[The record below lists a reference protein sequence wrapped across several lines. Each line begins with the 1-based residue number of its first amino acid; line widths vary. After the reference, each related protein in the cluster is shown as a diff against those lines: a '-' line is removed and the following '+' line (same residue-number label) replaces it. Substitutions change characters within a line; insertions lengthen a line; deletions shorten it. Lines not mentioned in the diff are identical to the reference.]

1 MEELNEMNNSA
12 EQAEQNVN
20 QQLAEN
26 ISAENNHAEEPTA
39 PTTEQVETATNE
51 DTTSQPE
58 EPVAEATPEQP
69 VAETDNQAEA
79 PKQEESPAEESPKE
93 EAFVEHEVDYS
104 GNTREELIS
113 RLHDL
118 LLGDITQIKNRVAS
132 IRNAFNTANAEVRKA
147 AFEQFIA
154 EGGNKDEY
162 EPKDDVVAETFRTL
176 YNEYRER
183 RQKHQEEI
191 DARKQEN
198 LHKKQ
203 EIIDELRKLVDS
215 DDTIK
220 KSYDEFNALQDR
232 WKAIGDVPRESV
244 NDLWQTYH
252 LYVGQ
257 FFEKVKINREL
268 KMLDM
273 KKNLEQ
279 KIQLC
284 ERAEELIVEP
294 SITKAFKDMQ
304 SLREQWHEIGPVP
317 TEHNDEIWARFCNAA
332 NQVSTRHREYF
343 EQRRS
348 EMEKNLLA
356 KQALVEQ
363 AAQLTT
369 EEPTSTRQWDEVSS
383 QLDELLKVWKTIGP
397 VPREQNETIWTTFKS
412 SIDNFYNRK
421 REYFGRVKDE
431 QTENYNKKID
441 LCLQAEAI
449 AKRDD
454 WRKATDELLKLQ
466 SEWKAIGPVAKRNSE
481 KIWQRF
487 RGACDEF
494 FARKTEYYNNL
505 RADENE
511 NLAKKEAILTQLK
524 EYQFGEDKEENL
536 RVIKDFQ
543 RQWMEIG
550 FVPVEHKERLRNE
563 FRKILDTHFENLKI
577 SARMAEENAF
587 RDRVRNIAGDR
598 RASGSERSQLHDRI
612 EKLRNDINVWEN
624 NLGFLSNSKQANLLK
639 SEFEKKVQNARQQLA
654 LLEAKLRILNEP
666 KEEIPKEE
674 TPKEEAP
681 EATNE

>member
-20 QQLAEN
+20 QPLADEK
-26 ISAENNHAEEPTA
+26 AAVNNHAEEPTA
-39 PTTEQVETATNE
+39 PTTTENVETA
-51 DTTSQPE
+51 QPE
-58 EPVAEATPEQP
+58 TTPVNEAPTAEEAMPEAENNESAEA
-69 VAETDNQAEA
+69 
-79 PKQEESPAEESPKE
+79 KE
-93 EAFVEHEVDYS
+93 EAFVEPEVDYS
-104 GNTREELIS
+104 GCTREELVS

-118 LLGDITQIKNRVAS
+118 LLGEITQIKNRVAS
-132 IRNAFNTANAEVRKA
+132 IRNAFNAANAEVRKA
-147 AFEQFIA
+147 AFDQFIA

-162 EPKDDVVAETFRTL
+162 EPKDDAVAETFRTL

-183 RQKHQEEI
+183 RQKHQEEV

-198 LHKKQ
+198 LRKKQ
-203 EIIDELRKLVDS
+203 EIIEELRQLVS
-215 DDTIK
+215 SEETIK
-220 KSYDEFNALQDR
+220 KSYDDFNALQER
-232 WKAIGDVPRESV
+232 WKAIGDVPRENV

-294 SITKAFKDMQ
+294 SIIKAFKDMQ
-304 SLREQWHEIGPVP
+304 SLREQWREIGPVP
-317 TEHNDEIWARFCNAA
+317 TEHNDEIWARFCNAT
-332 NQVSTRHREYF
+332 NQVSARHREHF

-363 AAQLTT
+363 AAQLTAH
-369 EEPTSTRQWDEVSS
+369 EPTSTRQWDDTSS

-397 VPREQNETIWTTFKS
+397 VPREHNETIWNTFKS

-454 WRKATDELLKLQ
+454 WRKATDELLQLQ
-466 SEWKAIGPVAKRNSE
+466 AEWKAIGPVAKRNSE

-494 FARKTEYYNNL
+494 FARKTQYYNTL

-550 FVPVEHKERLRNE
+550 FVPVDQKERLRNE
-563 FRKILDTHFENLKI
+563 FRKVLDSHFENLKI

-587 RDRVRNIAGDR
+587 RERIRNNGGDR
-598 RASGSERSQLHDRI
+598 RSTNGERNQLMDRI

-624 NLGFLSNSKQANLLK
+624 NLGFLSNSKQADLLK
-639 SEFEKKVQNARQQLA
+639 NEFEKKVQNARQQLA
-654 LLEAKLRILNEP
+654 LLEAKLRILNE
-666 KEEIPKEE
+666 

-681 EATNE
+681 KSDEAAPETGNE

>member
-20 QQLAEN
+20 QPLADEK
-26 ISAENNHAEEPTA
+26 AAVNNHAEEPTA
-39 PTTEQVETATNE
+39 PTTTENVETA
-51 DTTSQPE
+51 QPE
-58 EPVAEATPEQP
+58 TTPVNEAPAAEEAMPEAENNESAEA
-69 VAETDNQAEA
+69 
-79 PKQEESPAEESPKE
+79 KE
-93 EAFVEHEVDYS
+93 EAFVEPEVDYS
-104 GNTREELIS
+104 GCTREELVS

-118 LLGDITQIKNRVAS
+118 LLGEITQIKNRVAS
-132 IRNAFNTANAEVRKA
+132 IRNAFNAANAEVRKA
-147 AFEQFIA
+147 AFDQFIA

-162 EPKDDVVAETFRTL
+162 EPKDDALAETFRTL

-183 RQKHQEEI
+183 RQKHQEEV

-198 LHKKQ
+198 LRKKQ
-203 EIIDELRKLVDS
+203 EIIEELRQLVS
-215 DDTIK
+215 SEETIK
-220 KSYDEFNALQDR
+220 KSYDDFNALQER
-232 WKAIGDVPRESV
+232 WKAIGDVPRENV

-294 SITKAFKDMQ
+294 SIIKAFKDMQ
-304 SLREQWHEIGPVP
+304 SLREQWREIGPVP
-317 TEHNDEIWARFCNAA
+317 TEHNDEIWARFCNAT
-332 NQVSTRHREYF
+332 NQVSARHREHF

-363 AAQLTT
+363 AAQLTAQ
-369 EEPTSTRQWDEVSS
+369 EPTSTRQWDDTSS

-397 VPREQNETIWTTFKS
+397 VPREHNETIWNTFKS

-454 WRKATDELLKLQ
+454 WRKATDELLQLQ
-466 SEWKAIGPVAKRNSE
+466 AEWKAIGPVAKRNSE

-494 FARKTEYYNNL
+494 FARKTQYYNTL

-550 FVPVEHKERLRNE
+550 FVPVDQKERLRNE
-563 FRKILDTHFENLKI
+563 FRKVLDSHFENLKI

-587 RDRVRNIAGDR
+587 RERIRNNGGDR
-598 RASGSERSQLHDRI
+598 RSTNGERNQLMDRI

-624 NLGFLSNSKQANLLK
+624 NLGFLSNSKQADLLK
-639 SEFEKKVQNARQQLA
+639 NEFEKKVQNARQQLA
-654 LLEAKLRILNEP
+654 LLEAKLRILNE
-666 KEEIPKEE
+666 

-681 EATNE
+681 KSDEAAPETGNE

>member
-20 QQLAEN
+20 QPLADEK
-26 ISAENNHAEEPTA
+26 AAVNNHAEEPTA
-39 PTTEQVETATNE
+39 PTTTENVETA
-51 DTTSQPE
+51 QPE
-58 EPVAEATPEQP
+58 TTPVNEAPTAEEAMPEAENNESAEA
-69 VAETDNQAEA
+69 
-79 PKQEESPAEESPKE
+79 KE
-93 EAFVEHEVDYS
+93 EAFVEPEVDYS
-104 GNTREELIS
+104 GCTREELVS

-118 LLGDITQIKNRVAS
+118 LLGEITQIKNRVAS
-132 IRNAFNTANAEVRKA
+132 IRNAFNAANAEVRKA
-147 AFEQFIA
+147 AFDQFIA
-154 EGGNKDEY
+154 DGGNKDEY
-162 EPKDDVVAETFRTL
+162 EPKDDAVAETFRTL

-183 RQKHQEEI
+183 RQKHQEEV

-198 LHKKQ
+198 LRKKQ
-203 EIIDELRKLVDS
+203 EIIEELRQLVS
-215 DDTIK
+215 SEETIK
-220 KSYDEFNALQDR
+220 KSYDDFNALQER
-232 WKAIGDVPRESV
+232 WKAIGDVPRENV

-294 SITKAFKDMQ
+294 SIIKAFKDMQ
-304 SLREQWHEIGPVP
+304 SLREQWREIGPVP
-317 TEHNDEIWARFCNAA
+317 TEHNDEIWARFCNAT
-332 NQVSTRHREYF
+332 NQVSARHREHF

-363 AAQLTT
+363 AAQLTAH
-369 EEPTSTRQWDEVSS
+369 EPTSTRQWDDTSS

-397 VPREQNETIWTTFKS
+397 VPREHNETIWNTFKS

-454 WRKATDELLKLQ
+454 WRKATDELLQLQ
-466 SEWKAIGPVAKRNSE
+466 AEWKAIGPVAKRNSE

-494 FARKTEYYNNL
+494 FARKTQYYNTL

-550 FVPVEHKERLRNE
+550 FVPVDQKERLRNE
-563 FRKILDTHFENLKI
+563 FRKVLDSHFENLKI

-587 RDRVRNIAGDR
+587 RERIRNNGGDR
-598 RASGSERSQLHDRI
+598 RSTNGERNQLMDRI

-624 NLGFLSNSKQANLLK
+624 NLGFLSNSKQADLLK
-639 SEFEKKVQNARQQLA
+639 NEFEKKVQNARQQLA
-654 LLEAKLRILNEP
+654 LLEAKLRILNE
-666 KEEIPKEE
+666 

-681 EATNE
+681 KSDEAAPETGNE

>member
-20 QQLAEN
+20 QPLADEK
-26 ISAENNHAEEPTA
+26 AAVNNHAEEPTA
-39 PTTEQVETATNE
+39 PTTTENVETA
-51 DTTSQPE
+51 QPE
-58 EPVAEATPEQP
+58 TTPVNEAPAAEEAMPEAENNESAEA
-69 VAETDNQAEA
+69 
-79 PKQEESPAEESPKE
+79 KE
-93 EAFVEHEVDYS
+93 EAFVEPEVDYS
-104 GNTREELIS
+104 GCTREELVS

-118 LLGDITQIKNRVAS
+118 LLGEITQIKNRVAS
-132 IRNAFNTANAEVRKA
+132 IRNAFNAANAEVRKA
-147 AFEQFIA
+147 AFDQFIA

-162 EPKDDVVAETFRTL
+162 EPKDDAVAETFRTL

-183 RQKHQEEI
+183 RQKHQEEV

-198 LHKKQ
+198 LRKKQ
-203 EIIDELRKLVDS
+203 EIIEELRQLVS
-215 DDTIK
+215 SEETIK
-220 KSYDEFNALQDR
+220 KSYDDFNALQER
-232 WKAIGDVPRESV
+232 WKAIGDVPRENV

-294 SITKAFKDMQ
+294 SIIKAFKDMQ
-304 SLREQWHEIGPVP
+304 SLREQWREIGPVP
-317 TEHNDEIWARFCNAA
+317 TEHNDEIWARFCNAT
-332 NQVSTRHREYF
+332 NQVSARHREHF

-363 AAQLTT
+363 AAQLTAQ
-369 EEPTSTRQWDEVSS
+369 EPTSTRQWDDTSS

-397 VPREQNETIWTTFKS
+397 VPREHNETIWNTFKS

-454 WRKATDELLKLQ
+454 WRKATDELLQLQ
-466 SEWKAIGPVAKRNSE
+466 AEWKAIGPVAKRNSE

-494 FARKTEYYNNL
+494 FARKTQYYNTL

-550 FVPVEHKERLRNE
+550 FVPVDQKERLRNE
-563 FRKILDTHFENLKI
+563 FRKVLDSHFENLKI

-587 RDRVRNIAGDR
+587 RERIRNNGGDR
-598 RASGSERSQLHDRI
+598 RSTNGERNQLMDRI

-624 NLGFLSNSKQANLLK
+624 NLGFLSNSKQADLLK
-639 SEFEKKVQNARQQLA
+639 NEFEKKVQNARQQLA
-654 LLEAKLRILNEP
+654 LLEAKLRILNE
-666 KEEIPKEE
+666 

-681 EATNE
+681 KSDEAAPETSNE

>member
-1 MEELNEMNNSA
+1 MPE
-12 EQAEQNVN
+12 
-20 QQLAEN
+20 
-26 ISAENNHAEEPTA
+26 AENNE
-39 PTTEQVETATNE
+39 
-51 DTTSQPE
+51 S
-58 EPVAEATPEQP
+58 AEA
-69 VAETDNQAEA
+69 
-79 PKQEESPAEESPKE
+79 KE
-93 EAFVEHEVDYS
+93 EAFVEPEVDYS
-104 GNTREELIS
+104 GCTREELVS

-118 LLGDITQIKNRVAS
+118 LLGEITQIKNRVAS
-132 IRNAFNTANAEVRKA
+132 IRNAFNAANAEVRKA
-147 AFEQFIA
+147 AFDQFIA

-162 EPKDDVVAETFRTL
+162 EPKDDAVAETFRTL

-183 RQKHQEEI
+183 RQKHQEEV

-198 LHKKQ
+198 LRKKQ
-203 EIIDELRKLVDS
+203 EIIEELRQLVS
-215 DDTIK
+215 SEETIK
-220 KSYDEFNALQDR
+220 KSYDDFNALQER
-232 WKAIGDVPRESV
+232 WKAIGDVPRENV

-294 SITKAFKDMQ
+294 SIIKAFKDMQ
-304 SLREQWHEIGPVP
+304 SLREQWREIGPVP
-317 TEHNDEIWARFCNAA
+317 TEHNDEIWARFCNAT
-332 NQVSTRHREYF
+332 NQVSARHREHF

-363 AAQLTT
+363 AAQLTAQ
-369 EEPTSTRQWDEVSS
+369 EPTSTRQWDDTSS

-397 VPREQNETIWTTFKS
+397 VPREHNETIWNTFKS

-454 WRKATDELLKLQ
+454 WRKATDELLQLQ
-466 SEWKAIGPVAKRNSE
+466 TEWKAIGPVAKRNSE

-494 FARKTEYYNNL
+494 FARKTQYYNTL

-550 FVPVEHKERLRNE
+550 FVPVDQKERLRNE
-563 FRKILDTHFENLKI
+563 FRKVLDSHFENLKI

-587 RDRVRNIAGDR
+587 RERIRNNGGDR
-598 RASGSERSQLHDRI
+598 RSTNGERNQLMDRI

-624 NLGFLSNSKQANLLK
+624 NLGFLSNSKQADLLK
-639 SEFEKKVQNARQQLA
+639 NEFEKKVQNARQQLA
-654 LLEAKLRILNEP
+654 LLEAKLRILNE
-666 KEEIPKEE
+666 

-681 EATNE
+681 KSDEAAPETGNE

>member
-20 QQLAEN
+20 QPLADEK
-26 ISAENNHAEEPTA
+26 AAVNNHAEEPTA
-39 PTTEQVETATNE
+39 PTTTENVETA
-51 DTTSQPE
+51 QPE
-58 EPVAEATPEQP
+58 TTPVNEAPAAEEAMPEAENNESAEA
-69 VAETDNQAEA
+69 
-79 PKQEESPAEESPKE
+79 KE
-93 EAFVEHEVDYS
+93 EAFVEPEVDYS
-104 GNTREELIS
+104 GCTREELVS

-118 LLGDITQIKNRVAS
+118 LLGEITQIKNRVAS
-132 IRNAFNTANAEVRKA
+132 IRNAFNAANAEVRKA
-147 AFEQFIA
+147 AFDQFIA

-162 EPKDDVVAETFRTL
+162 EPKDDAVAETFRTL

-183 RQKHQEEI
+183 RQKHQEEV

-198 LHKKQ
+198 LRKKQ
-203 EIIDELRKLVDS
+203 EIIEELRQLVS
-215 DDTIK
+215 SEETIK
-220 KSYDEFNALQDR
+220 KSYDDFNALQER
-232 WKAIGDVPRESV
+232 WKAIGDVPRENV

-294 SITKAFKDMQ
+294 SIIKAFKDMQ
-304 SLREQWHEIGPVP
+304 SLREQWREIGPVP
-317 TEHNDEIWARFCNAA
+317 TEHNDEIWARFCNAT
-332 NQVSTRHREYF
+332 NQVSARHREHF

-363 AAQLTT
+363 AAQLTAQ
-369 EEPTSTRQWDEVSS
+369 EPTSTRQWDDTSS

-397 VPREQNETIWTTFKS
+397 VPREHNETIWNTFKS

-454 WRKATDELLKLQ
+454 WRKATDELLQLQ
-466 SEWKAIGPVAKRNSE
+466 AEWKAIGPVAKRNSE

-494 FARKTEYYNNL
+494 FARKTQYYNTL

-550 FVPVEHKERLRNE
+550 FVPVDQKERLRNE
-563 FRKILDTHFENLKI
+563 FRKVLDSHFENLKI

-587 RDRVRNIAGDR
+587 RERIRNNGGDR
-598 RASGSERSQLHDRI
+598 RSTNGERNQLMDRI

-624 NLGFLSNSKQANLLK
+624 NLGFLSNSKQADLLK
-639 SEFEKKVQNARQQLA
+639 NEFEMKVQNARQQLA
-654 LLEAKLRILNEP
+654 LLEAKLRILNE
-666 KEEIPKEE
+666 

-681 EATNE
+681 KSDEAAPETGNE

>member
-20 QQLAEN
+20 QPLADEK
-26 ISAENNHAEEPTA
+26 AAVNNHAEEPTA
-39 PTTEQVETATNE
+39 PTTTENVETA
-51 DTTSQPE
+51 QPE
-58 EPVAEATPEQP
+58 TTPVNEAPAAEEAMPEAENNESAEA
-69 VAETDNQAEA
+69 
-79 PKQEESPAEESPKE
+79 KE
-93 EAFVEHEVDYS
+93 EAFVEPEVDYS
-104 GNTREELIS
+104 GCTREELVS

-118 LLGDITQIKNRVAS
+118 LLGEITQIKNRVAS
-132 IRNAFNTANAEVRKA
+132 IRNAFNAANAEVRKA
-147 AFEQFIA
+147 AFDQFIA

-162 EPKDDVVAETFRTL
+162 EPKDDAVAETFRTL

-183 RQKHQEEI
+183 RQKHQEEV

-198 LHKKQ
+198 LRKKQ
-203 EIIDELRKLVDS
+203 EIIEELRQLVS
-215 DDTIK
+215 SEETIK
-220 KSYDEFNALQDR
+220 KSYDDFNALQER
-232 WKAIGDVPRESV
+232 WKAIGDVPRENV

-294 SITKAFKDMQ
+294 SIIKAFKDMQ
-304 SLREQWHEIGPVP
+304 SLREQWREIGPVP
-317 TEHNDEIWARFCNAA
+317 TEHNDEIWARFCNAT
-332 NQVSTRHREYF
+332 NQVSARHREHF

-363 AAQLTT
+363 AAQLTAQ
-369 EEPTSTRQWDEVSS
+369 EPTSTRQWDDTSS

-397 VPREQNETIWTTFKS
+397 VPREHNETIWNTFKS

-454 WRKATDELLKLQ
+454 WRKATDELLQLQ
-466 SEWKAIGPVAKRNSE
+466 AEWKAIGPVAKRNSE

-494 FARKTEYYNNL
+494 FARKTQYYNTL

-550 FVPVEHKERLRNE
+550 FVPVDQKERLRNE
-563 FRKILDTHFENLKI
+563 FRKVLDSHFENLKI

-587 RDRVRNIAGDR
+587 RERIRNNGGDR
-598 RASGSERSQLHDRI
+598 RSTNGERNQLMDRI

-624 NLGFLSNSKQANLLK
+624 NLGFLSNSKQADLLK
-639 SEFEKKVQNARQQLA
+639 NEFEKKVQNARQQLA
-654 LLEAKLRILNEP
+654 LLEAKLRILNE
-666 KEEIPKEE
+666 

-681 EATNE
+681 KSDEAAPETGNE

>member
-20 QQLAEN
+20 QPLADEK
-26 ISAENNHAEEPTA
+26 AAVNNHAEEPTA
-39 PTTEQVETATNE
+39 PTTTENVETA
-51 DTTSQPE
+51 QPE
-58 EPVAEATPEQP
+58 TTPVNEAPAAEEAMPEAENNESAEA
-69 VAETDNQAEA
+69 
-79 PKQEESPAEESPKE
+79 KE
-93 EAFVEHEVDYS
+93 EAFVEPEVDYS
-104 GNTREELIS
+104 GCTREELVS

-118 LLGDITQIKNRVAS
+118 LLGEITQIKNRVAS
-132 IRNAFNTANAEVRKA
+132 IRNAFNAANAEVRKA
-147 AFEQFIA
+147 AFDQFIA

-162 EPKDDVVAETFRTL
+162 EPKDDAVAETFRTL

-183 RQKHQEEI
+183 RQKHQEEV

-198 LHKKQ
+198 LRKKQ
-203 EIIDELRKLVDS
+203 EIIEELRQLVS
-215 DDTIK
+215 SEETIK
-220 KSYDEFNALQDR
+220 KSYDDFNALQER
-232 WKAIGDVPRESV
+232 WKAIGDVPRENV

-294 SITKAFKDMQ
+294 SIIKAFKDMQ
-304 SLREQWHEIGPVP
+304 SLREQWREIGPVP
-317 TEHNDEIWARFCNAA
+317 TEHNDEIWARFCNAT
-332 NQVSTRHREYF
+332 NQVSARHREHF

-363 AAQLTT
+363 AAQLTAQ
-369 EEPTSTRQWDEVSS
+369 EPTSTRQWDDTSS

-397 VPREQNETIWTTFKS
+397 VPREHNETIWNTFKS

-454 WRKATDELLKLQ
+454 WRKATDELLQLQ
-466 SEWKAIGPVAKRNSE
+466 TEWKAIGPVAKRNSE

-494 FARKTEYYNNL
+494 FARKTQYYNTL

-550 FVPVEHKERLRNE
+550 FVPVDQKERLRNE
-563 FRKILDTHFENLKI
+563 FRKVLDSHFENLKI

-587 RDRVRNIAGDR
+587 RERIRNNGGDR
-598 RASGSERSQLHDRI
+598 RSTNGERNQLMDRI

-624 NLGFLSNSKQANLLK
+624 NLGFLSNSKQADLLK
-639 SEFEKKVQNARQQLA
+639 NEFEKKVQNARQQLA
-654 LLEAKLRILNEP
+654 LLEAKLRILNE
-666 KEEIPKEE
+666 

-681 EATNE
+681 KSDEAAPETGNE

>member
-20 QQLAEN
+20 QPLADEK
-26 ISAENNHAEEPTA
+26 AAVNNHAEEPTA
-39 PTTEQVETATNE
+39 PTTTENVETA
-51 DTTSQPE
+51 QPE
-58 EPVAEATPEQP
+58 TTPVNEAPAAEEAMPEAESNESAEA
-69 VAETDNQAEA
+69 
-79 PKQEESPAEESPKE
+79 KE
-93 EAFVEHEVDYS
+93 EAFVEPEVDYS
-104 GNTREELIS
+104 GCTREELVS

-118 LLGDITQIKNRVAS
+118 LLGEITQIKNRVAS
-132 IRNAFNTANAEVRKA
+132 IRNAFNAANAEVRKA
-147 AFEQFIA
+147 AFDQFIA

-162 EPKDDVVAETFRTL
+162 EPKDDAVAETFRTL

-183 RQKHQEEI
+183 RQKHQEEV

-198 LHKKQ
+198 LRKKQ
-203 EIIDELRKLVDS
+203 EIIEELRQLVS
-215 DDTIK
+215 SEETIK
-220 KSYDEFNALQDR
+220 KSYDDFNALQER
-232 WKAIGDVPRESV
+232 WKAIGDVPRENV

-294 SITKAFKDMQ
+294 SIIKAFKDMQ
-304 SLREQWHEIGPVP
+304 SLREQWREIGPVP
-317 TEHNDEIWARFCNAA
+317 TEHNDEIWARFCNAT
-332 NQVSTRHREYF
+332 NQVSARHREHF

-363 AAQLTT
+363 AAQLTAQ
-369 EEPTSTRQWDEVSS
+369 EPTSTRQWDDTSS

-397 VPREQNETIWTTFKS
+397 VPREHNETIWNTFKS

-454 WRKATDELLKLQ
+454 WRKATDELLQLQ
-466 SEWKAIGPVAKRNSE
+466 AEWKAIGPVAKRNSE

-494 FARKTEYYNNL
+494 FARKTQYYNTL

-550 FVPVEHKERLRNE
+550 FVPVDQKERLRNE
-563 FRKILDTHFENLKI
+563 FRKVLDSHFENLKI

-587 RDRVRNIAGDR
+587 RERIRNNGGDR
-598 RASGSERSQLHDRI
+598 RSTNGERNQLMDRI

-624 NLGFLSNSKQANLLK
+624 NLGFLSNSKQADLLK
-639 SEFEKKVQNARQQLA
+639 NEFEKKVQNARQQLA
-654 LLEAKLRILNEP
+654 LLEAKLRILNE
-666 KEEIPKEE
+666 
-674 TPKEEAP
+674 TPKEEDPKSDEAAP
-681 EATNE
+681 ETGNE

>member
-20 QQLAEN
+20 QPLADEK
-26 ISAENNHAEEPTA
+26 AAVNNHAEEPTA
-39 PTTEQVETATNE
+39 PTTTENVETA
-51 DTTSQPE
+51 QPE
-58 EPVAEATPEQP
+58 TTPVNEAPAAEEAMPEAENNESAEA
-69 VAETDNQAEA
+69 
-79 PKQEESPAEESPKE
+79 KE
-93 EAFVEHEVDYS
+93 EAFVEPEVDYS
-104 GNTREELIS
+104 GCTREELVS

-118 LLGDITQIKNRVAS
+118 LLGEITQIKNRVAS
-132 IRNAFNTANAEVRKA
+132 IRNAFNAANAEVRKA
-147 AFEQFIA
+147 AFDQFIA

-162 EPKDDVVAETFRTL
+162 EPKDDAVAETFRTL

-183 RQKHQEEI
+183 RQKHQEEV

-198 LHKKQ
+198 LRKKQ
-203 EIIDELRKLVDS
+203 EIIEELRQLVS
-215 DDTIK
+215 SEETIK
-220 KSYDEFNALQDR
+220 KSYDDFNALQER
-232 WKAIGDVPRESV
+232 WKAIGDVPRENV

-268 KMLDM
+268 KILDM

-294 SITKAFKDMQ
+294 SIIKAFKDMQ
-304 SLREQWHEIGPVP
+304 SLREQWREIGPVP
-317 TEHNDEIWARFCNAA
+317 TEHNDEIWARFCNAT
-332 NQVSTRHREYF
+332 NQVSARHREHF

-363 AAQLTT
+363 AAQLTAQ
-369 EEPTSTRQWDEVSS
+369 EPTSTRQWDDTSS

-397 VPREQNETIWTTFKS
+397 VPREHNETIWNTFKS

-454 WRKATDELLKLQ
+454 WRKATDELLQLQ
-466 SEWKAIGPVAKRNSE
+466 AEWKAIGPVAKRNSE

-494 FARKTEYYNNL
+494 FARKTQYYNTL

-550 FVPVEHKERLRNE
+550 FVPVDQKERLRNE
-563 FRKILDTHFENLKI
+563 FRKVLDSHFENLKI

-587 RDRVRNIAGDR
+587 RERIRNNGGDR
-598 RASGSERSQLHDRI
+598 RSTNGERNQLMDRI

-624 NLGFLSNSKQANLLK
+624 NLGFLSNSKQADLLK
-639 SEFEKKVQNARQQLA
+639 NEFEKKVQNARQQLA
-654 LLEAKLRILNEP
+654 LLEAKLRILNE
-666 KEEIPKEE
+666 

-681 EATNE
+681 KSDEAAPETGNE

>member
-20 QQLAEN
+20 QPLADEK
-26 ISAENNHAEEPTA
+26 AAVNNHAEEPTA
-39 PTTEQVETATNE
+39 PTTTENVETA
-51 DTTSQPE
+51 QPE
-58 EPVAEATPEQP
+58 TTPV
-69 VAETDNQAEA
+69 NEA
-79 PKQEESPAEESPKE
+79 PAAEEAMPEAENNESTEAKE
-93 EAFVEHEVDYS
+93 EAFVEPEVDYS
-104 GNTREELIS
+104 GCTREELVS

-118 LLGDITQIKNRVAS
+118 LLGEITQIKNRVAS
-132 IRNAFNTANAEVRKA
+132 IRNAFNAANAEVRKA
-147 AFEQFIA
+147 AFDQFIA

-162 EPKDDVVAETFRTL
+162 EPKDDAVAETFRTL

-183 RQKHQEEI
+183 RQKHQEEV

-198 LHKKQ
+198 LRKKQ
-203 EIIDELRKLVDS
+203 EIIEELRQLVS
-215 DDTIK
+215 SEETIK
-220 KSYDEFNALQDR
+220 KSYDDFNALQER
-232 WKAIGDVPRESV
+232 WKAIGDVPRENV

-294 SITKAFKDMQ
+294 SIIKAFKDMQ
-304 SLREQWHEIGPVP
+304 SLREQWREIGPVP
-317 TEHNDEIWARFCNAA
+317 TEHNDEIWARFCNAT
-332 NQVSTRHREYF
+332 NQVSARHREHF

-363 AAQLTT
+363 AAQLTAQ
-369 EEPTSTRQWDEVSS
+369 EPTSTRQWDDTSS

-397 VPREQNETIWTTFKS
+397 VPREHNETIWNTFKS

-454 WRKATDELLKLQ
+454 WRKATDELLQLQ
-466 SEWKAIGPVAKRNSE
+466 AEWKAIGPVAKRNSE

-494 FARKTEYYNNL
+494 FARKTQYYNTL

-550 FVPVEHKERLRNE
+550 FVPVDQKERLRNE
-563 FRKILDTHFENLKI
+563 FRKVLDSHFENLKI

-587 RDRVRNIAGDR
+587 RERIRNNGGDR
-598 RASGSERSQLHDRI
+598 RSTNGERNQLMDRI

-624 NLGFLSNSKQANLLK
+624 NLGFLSNSKQADLLK
-639 SEFEKKVQNARQQLA
+639 NEFEKKVQNARQQLA
-654 LLEAKLRILNEP
+654 LLEAKLRILNE
-666 KEEIPKEE
+666 

-681 EATNE
+681 KSDEAAPETGNE

>member
-20 QQLAEN
+20 QPLADEK
-26 ISAENNHAEEPTA
+26 AAVNNHAEEPTA
-39 PTTEQVETATNE
+39 PTTTENVETA
-51 DTTSQPE
+51 QPE
-58 EPVAEATPEQP
+58 TTPV
-69 VAETDNQAEA
+69 NEA
-79 PKQEESPAEESPKE
+79 PAAEEAMPEAENNESTEAKE
-93 EAFVEHEVDYS
+93 EAFVEPEVDYS
-104 GNTREELIS
+104 GCTREELVS

-118 LLGDITQIKNRVAS
+118 LLGEITQIKNRVAS
-132 IRNAFNTANAEVRKA
+132 IRNAFNAANAEVRKA
-147 AFEQFIA
+147 TFDQFIA

-162 EPKDDVVAETFRTL
+162 EPKDDALAETFRTL

-183 RQKHQEEI
+183 RQKHQEEV

-198 LHKKQ
+198 LRKKQ
-203 EIIDELRKLVDS
+203 EIIEELRQLVS
-215 DDTIK
+215 SEETIK
-220 KSYDEFNALQDR
+220 KSYDDFNALQER
-232 WKAIGDVPRESV
+232 WKAIGDVPRENV

-294 SITKAFKDMQ
+294 SIIKAFKDMQ
-304 SLREQWHEIGPVP
+304 SLREQWREIGPVP
-317 TEHNDEIWARFCNAA
+317 TEHNDEIWARFCNAT
-332 NQVSTRHREYF
+332 NQVSARHREHF

-363 AAQLTT
+363 AAQLTAQ
-369 EEPTSTRQWDEVSS
+369 EPTSTRQWDDTSS

-397 VPREQNETIWTTFKS
+397 VPREHNETIWNTFKS

-454 WRKATDELLKLQ
+454 WRKATDELLQLQ
-466 SEWKAIGPVAKRNSE
+466 AEWKAIGPVAKRNSE

-494 FARKTEYYNNL
+494 FARKTQYYNTL

-550 FVPVEHKERLRNE
+550 FVPVDQKERLRNE
-563 FRKILDTHFENLKI
+563 FRKVLDSHFENLKI

-587 RDRVRNIAGDR
+587 RERIRNNGGDR
-598 RASGSERSQLHDRI
+598 RSTNGERNQLMDRI

-624 NLGFLSNSKQANLLK
+624 NLGFLSNSKQADLLK
-639 SEFEKKVQNARQQLA
+639 NEFEKKVQNARQQLA
-654 LLEAKLRILNEP
+654 LLEAKLRILNE
-666 KEEIPKEE
+666 

-681 EATNE
+681 KSDEAAPETGNE